1 MKKFGKTKW
10 ILGGTV
16 FALLALTAGTY
27 GWLRTSLP
35 DYSGT
40 RQVAGISGALEI
52 VRDARA
58 VPHIFAATRD
68 DGYFGLGFVHG
79 QDRLWNLEMTRRAA
93 HGRLAE
99 AIGGDGL
106 GTDKLV
112 AALDIEAIAD
122 RTERSYSPATRS
134 AIRAYVAGINAALD
148 ARRGALPPEF
158 LLTGTAPGR
167 WEARDVSR
175 VAGLLT
181 LGFGDWRDELLRARL
196 LPAID
201 CDALRSLFA
210 STADAG
216 PVTHPDAPQA
226 PGTATDTCGAVAL
239 KPVKTAFAEPLP
251 FGRALPASNSWA
263 VAGTRTASGKPLLA
277 NDPHGPLTAPADYY
291 PVRIVGADFE
301 LVGASRPGLPGLAT
315 ARNRDIAWGITDVM
329 ADQTDL
335 FIERI
340 DPADPTQYMTPAG
353 PRKFVTRT
361 VTIPVKD
368 KAPERIVL
376 RYTAHGPVLSDIDDE
391 AARLVREQLP
401 PGHVVALAGVD
412 FPGGQPIMEAFANIA
427 TARDWPEFERAIA
440 NFHFQHNFA
449 FADRS
454 GTIAIATAARIPR
467 RGGDGFLPAPGWDA
481 RFAWTGY
488 AYPREMPRTVNP
500 ASGFVANANNR
511 TLTGDRLYDSTA
523 FEPGWRAARIVQQ
536 LGTAKGADRE
546 AMRKLQ
552 LDTVSAQ
559 VAAMKPIL
567 AAMAPATADGRAA
580 LAALRR
586 WNGDMATGRA
596 EPLIWS
602 AWYRAAV
609 TALLEP
615 RLGALAKDYLGATR
629 PRLERLLAGEG
640 GWCAREACPALAA
653 RALDTAVK
661 DLRARHGDMDT
672 WRWGDVHRVRFKH
685 DIFSHLPLVGAHLVA
700 SPAAPGDATTVNA
713 GLSNLWGDDP
723 YADVYG
729 ARYRQIV
736 DLADPA
742 QSLYM
747 IAPGM
752 SGNVLS
758 PWFGHM
764 AEDWAAGRYFPL
776 TGSAAELR
784 KDSVGALTLKPR

>member
-1 MKKFGKTKW
+1 MKKIGKVKW
-10 ILGGTV
+10 IFGGT
-16 FALLALTAGTY
+16 ALAVLALAAGTY

-35 DYSGT
+35 EYSGT
-40 RQVAGISGALEI
+40 RRVAGISSSLEI
-52 VRDARA
+52 VRDSRA

-79 QDRLWNLEMTRRAA
+79 QDRLWALEMTRRAA
-93 HGRLAE
+93 HGRLSE
-99 AIGGDGL
+99 VIGSDGL

-122 RTERSYSPATRS
+122 HTERQYSPATRS
-134 AIRAYVAGINAALD
+134 AVRAYVAGINAALD

-158 LLTGTAPGR
+158 LLTGTTPGR

-210 STADAG
+210 SPADSS
-216 PVTHPDAPQA
+216 PVTHPDAPPV
-226 PGTATDTCGAVAL
+226 PGAAADTCGAVAL
-239 KPVKTAFAEPLP
+239 KPVKTASAELLP

-263 VAGTRTASGKPLLA
+263 VSGTRTASGKPLLA

-301 LVGASRPGLPGLAT
+301 LVGASRPGLPGFAT

-335 FIERI
+335 FIERV
-340 DPADPTQYMTPAG
+340 DPADPTRYMTPKG
-353 PRKFVTRT
+353 SQKFVTRT

-368 KAPERIVL
+368 KAAERVEL
-376 RYTAHGPVLSDIDDE
+376 RYTAHGPVLSDFDDE

-412 FPGGQPIMEAFANIA
+412 FPNGQPIMEAFANIA
-427 TARDWPEFERAIA
+427 AARDWPEFERAIA

-454 GTIAIATAARIPR
+454 GTIAMATAARIPR

-481 RFAWTGY
+481 RFAWSGY

-511 TLTGDRLYDSTA
+511 TLAGDRLYESTA
-523 FEPGWRAARIVQQ
+523 FEPGWRATRIVQQ
-536 LGTAKGADRE
+536 LRTAKGVDRE
-546 AMRKLQ
+546 TMRRLQ

-559 VAAMKPIL
+559 VTAMKPIL
-567 AAMAPATADGRAA
+567 AAMAPATADGRTA

-586 WNGDMATGRA
+586 WNGDMAIGKA

-615 RLGALAKDYLGATR
+615 RLGALAKDYLGSTR
-629 PRLERLLAGEG
+629 PRLERLLTGEG
-640 GWCAREACPALAA
+640 GWCARDTCPALAA

-661 DLRARHGDMDT
+661 DLRAQHGDMDT

-713 GLSNLWGDDP
+713 GLSMLWGDDP

-758 PWFGHM
+758 PWFGHL
-764 AEDWAAGRYFPL
+764 AKDWAEGRYFPL

-784 KDSVGALTLKPR
+784 RESVGTLTLKPR